1 MPRILKWL
9 KHTWRGPWLED
20 LLPELAQ
27 CEDGC
32 RAGECNQARWSS
44 CPNRIRR
51 MHEEKSRL
59 KIEEEI

>member
-9 KHTWRGPWLED
+9 KQTWRGPWLAD
-20 LLPELAQ
+20 LPPELAQ

-32 RAGECNQARWSS
+32 RVGECSQAKWSS

-51 MHEEKSRL
+51 MQEEKSRL
-59 KIEEEI
+59 KLEEEV

>member
-1 MPRILKWL
+1 MPRIFKWF
-9 KHTWRGPWLED
+9 KHTWRGPWLAD
-20 LLPELAQ
+20 LPPELAQ